1 MPAVRQA
8 LRQVARL
15 RANEQKALGYDEEE
29 LFNELLLRLGTDP
42 RQAVLRMVAGKC
54 SSHSLAQLIEQGAEI
69 DAPMAQPGHCIS
81 RPWSNTRKGFGCLQR
96 QALA

>member
-69 DAPMAQPGHCIS
+69 DAPMAQPGHCMPQPSEPARTIS
-81 RPWSNTRKGFGCLQR
+81 ACY
-96 QALA
+96 